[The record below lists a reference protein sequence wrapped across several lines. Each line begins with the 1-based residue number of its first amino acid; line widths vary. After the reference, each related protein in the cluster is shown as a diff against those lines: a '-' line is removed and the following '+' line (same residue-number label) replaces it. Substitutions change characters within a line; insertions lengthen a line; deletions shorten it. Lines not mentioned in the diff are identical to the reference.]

1 MRREI
6 SKERIERYALKSVP
20 DGRVDVTDKHSF
32 VVTSMDGRRKV
43 VTIKKRIVEAENDWI
58 IDLAYQI
65 VPAMIAATAAAMLV
79 GYMISTCW
87 GWY

>member
-6 SKERIERYALKSVP
+6 SKDRIERYAFKSVP
-20 DGRVDVTDKHSF
+20 GSRVDVIDKHSF

-43 VTIKKRIVEAENDWI
+43 ITIKKRIVEAENDWI
-58 IDLAYQI
+58 IDLAYQM

-79 GYMISTCW
+79 GYMISACW

>member
-6 SKERIERYALKSVP
+6 SKDRIERYTLKSVP
-20 DGRVDVTDKHSF
+20 GSRVDVTDKHSF

-43 VTIKKRIVEAENDWI
+43 VTIKKRIAEAENDWI
-58 IDLAYQI
+58 IDLVYQA

-79 GYMISTCW
+79 GYMLACW
-87 GWY
+87 GSY

>member
-20 DGRVDVTDKHSF
+20 DSRIDVTDKHSF

-79 GYMISTCW
+79 GYVIFACW